1 MCIETIRAHE
11 SSAIE
16 AVVHLRVV
24 CTALITSNTTCITTL
39 SNSEKTQE
47 TFMEK
52 AVRQTVEAI
61 SFW

>member
-16 AVVHLRVV
+16 AVVHLTVG
-24 CTALITSNTTCITTL
+24 CAALITSNTTHITTL
-39 SNSEKTQE
+39 SNSEKTQQ